1 MMNYTKTIK
10 EDAKAGLVLFLVAVP
25 LSIGV
30 AVASGVTP
38 FSGLLGAIIG
48 GVVIGLI
55 SKSQTSVTGP
65 DAGLAAVV
73 VASISQLGAFEAFLM
88 ALVIAGGIQ
97 ILFGVLRLG
106 MIANYFP
113 SSVIKGLLAS
123 IGILFIMKWIP
134 HFVGYDKENKE
145 VLAVFSNIDTY
156 KFEHLIMI
164 LKNSH
169 LGATII
175 GAVSLATIIFWE
187 RVRFLKKSFIPVAL
201 VVIII
206 GATLN
211 QIFNYFPGLILGG
224 NHLVSVPVSSSVN
237 EFILNFKTPDFS
249 KIGDS
254 QVWTVALSIAIIA
267 SLTTLLNVEAVDKLD
282 RHSRNTPQSRELI
295 AQGIGNSLLGLIG
308 GIPVNAAVIR
318 GSLNIQ
324 VGAETKMSTII
335 HGALVF
341 VFVAFLPGLLN
352 LIPLSTLAAIL
363 IVSGYKLAKPKFLID
378 AYKQGLAQF
387 LPFLV
392 TIVAILSTN
401 LLLGIVI
408 GLGLGMLYVFLK
420 DIRSSL
426 KVTNEKQ
433 YHEDVARI
441 NLPQF
446 ASFMHKKKMRDL
458 LNAVPR
464 NSKIMIDASG
474 TRYIDGDIIEVIS
487 NFKNIMAPEK
497 NISLSLTGF
506 DSKYGFDGEIKHAT
520 VMTKDL
526 QNLLTPKEVL
536 QILQEGNRRFIS
548 GASIQKDLTQQM
560 MVTSTDGQHPLA
572 VVLSCVDSSTASE
585 LIFDLGVGDIFSIK
599 IAGNL
604 VNEDVIAS
612 MEYSCKVAGAKLIVV
627 LGHSDCSAIKA
638 ACDHLQMGNFNVL
651 LDKMRP
657 ALEAEYATTSNRNSS
672 NPLFVKNVTRLN
684 VHHNIFH
691 IADNSE
697 ILSEMLDKG
706 EVGIVGAIFDG
717 KTGEVKFTP
726 MFKKQVIEVN

>member
-1 MMNYTKTIK
+1 MNYFKTIK
-10 EDAKAGLVLFLVAVP
+10 EDAKAGVVLLLVAVP

-48 GVVIGLI
+48 GIVIGLI

-73 VASISQLGAFEAFLM
+73 VASISQLGAFEAFLLS
-88 ALVIAGGIQ
+88 LVIAGGIQ
-97 ILFGVLRLG
+97 ILFGILRLG

-134 HFVGYDKENKE
+134 HFVGFDKENKE
-145 VLAVFSNIDTY
+145 ALAIFSNLDTY
-156 KFEHLIMI
+156 KLDNLIMI

-175 GAVSLATIIFWE
+175 GVVSLASIIFWE
-187 RVRFLKKSFIPVAL
+187 RIKFLKKSFIPVAL

-206 GATLN
+206 GASLN
-211 QIFNYFPGLILGG
+211 QIFDAFPLLSLGN
-224 NHLVSVPVSSSVN
+224 NHLVNVPVSSSVN
-237 EFILNFKTPDFS
+237 EFLLNFKTPDFS
-249 KIGDS
+249 RIGDS
-254 QVWTVALSIAIIA
+254 EVWTVALSVAIIA

-335 HGALVF
+335 HGILVLI
-341 VFVAFLPGLLN
+341 FVAFMPWLLN
-352 LIPLSTLAAIL
+352 MIPLSTLAAIL
-363 IVSGYKLAKPKFLID
+363 IVSGYKLAKPKFLFD

-392 TIVAILSTN
+392 TIIAILSTN

-420 DIRSSL
+420 DIRSAL
-426 KVTNEKQ
+426 QVTNEKQ

-458 LNAVPR
+458 LNGVPR

-474 TRYIDGDIIEVIS
+474 TRYIDGDILEVIQ

-497 NISLSLTGF
+497 NIILSLNGF
-506 DSKYGFDGEIKHAT
+506 DEKYGFNDEIKHAT

-526 QNLLTPKEVL
+526 QSLLTPKEV
-536 QILQEGNRRFIS
+536 QHILMEGNKRFINGS
-548 GASIQKDLTQQM
+548 EIQKDLTKQM
-560 MVTSTDGQHPLA
+560 LVTSTEGQHPLA
-572 VVLSCVDSSTASE
+572 VILSCVDSSTASE
-585 LIFDLGVGDIFSIK
+585 VIFDLGVGDIFSIK
-599 IAGNL
+599 IAGNV

-627 LGHSDCSAIKA
+627 LGHSDCSSIKA
-638 ACDHLQMGNFNVL
+638 ACDHLQFGSFNVL

-691 IADNSE
+691 IAENSE
-697 ILSEMLDKG
+697 VISEMLDKG
-706 EVGIVGAIFDG
+706 EVGIVGAIFDS

-726 MFKKQVIEVN
+726 MFRKQLLEVN